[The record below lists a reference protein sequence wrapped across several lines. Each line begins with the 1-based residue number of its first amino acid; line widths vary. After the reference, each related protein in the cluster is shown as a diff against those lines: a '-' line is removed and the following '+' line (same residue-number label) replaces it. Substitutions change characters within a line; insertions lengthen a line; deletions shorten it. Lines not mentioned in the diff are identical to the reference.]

1 MNGPRIPGGAV
12 EGFQE
17 LGIDGRALWSLEC
30 GEEGGVTWETER
42 KGRGT
47 KHLAWGLQR
56 HELSINVRF

>member
-1 MNGPRIPGGAV
+1 M

-30 GEEGGVTWETER
+30 WEEGGVTWETER